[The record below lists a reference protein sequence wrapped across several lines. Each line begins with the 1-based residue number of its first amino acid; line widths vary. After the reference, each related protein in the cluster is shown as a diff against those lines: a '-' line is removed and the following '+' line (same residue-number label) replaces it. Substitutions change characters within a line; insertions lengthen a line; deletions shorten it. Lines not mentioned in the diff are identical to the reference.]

1 MRAAVFHGE
10 RQISITDVE
19 RPVAGAGEVLLK
31 VRRTA
36 LCGSDTKLWVKGA
49 RFTPG
54 HEIFGL
60 VEQPGHPLDGRR
72 CLVYI
77 PVHCGHCISCLA
89 GDTQMCLNESV
100 LVGWNRPGGYAEYLT
115 VPEQCLLEVPD
126 DIEDDIA
133 PLLLDTI
140 GTAAHGIRFV
150 KPLVPPETTT
160 PVLVTGA
167 GPVGIGAL
175 LALRDMGYRDIHVA
189 DLKPERLQLAESFG
203 AVAHPVGDASKR
215 FALIVECSGA
225 HAARSV
231 GMEIVLPRG
240 VLILIGENDNVW
252 PVQETPAI
260 RRKDFYMVRSFYF
273 PKSDFALNVELL
285 RRERACYRQLVDA
298 QFGIDEL
305 PEMFGRF
312 VAGDLVKPLLSF
324 G

>member
-1 MRAAVFHGE
+1 MRAAVFEGDQKIRIGE
-10 RQISITDVE
+10 LD
-19 RPVAGAGEVLLK
+19 RPVAGPGEVLLK

-36 LCGSDTKLWVKGA
+36 LCGSDAKLWVKGA
-49 RFTPG
+49 QFTPG
-54 HEIFGL
+54 HEIFGV
-60 VEQPGHPLDGRR
+60 VEQPRHALDGRR

-77 PVHCGHCISCLA
+77 PVHCGHCASCLA

-150 KPLVPPETTT
+150 LPLVPPTDAG

-167 GPVGIGAL
+167 GPVGMGAIV
-175 LALRDMGYRDIHVA
+175 ALQNLGFREVFVS
-189 DLKPERLQLAESFG
+189 DLKEERLQLAESFG
-203 AVAHPVGDASKR
+203 ARRHPVGDATRR
-215 FALIVECSGA
+215 FKLIVECSGA
-225 HAARSV
+225 HAARSL
-231 GMEIVLPRG
+231 GLEIVLPRG
-240 VLILIGENDNVW
+240 VLILIGESDTPW
-252 PVQETPAI
+252 PVQENKAI
-260 RRKDFYMVRSFYF
+260 RRKDFYMVRTFYF

-285 RRERACYRQLVDA
+285 RKEKARYRRLVDA
-298 QFGIDEL
+298 QFAIDAL

-312 VAGDLVKPLLSF
+312 VAGELVKPLLAF
-324 G
+324 A